1 VFLRNL
7 LLSNL
12 LVLSFLSLSKE
23 LIIDYLDKNASKIE
37 VVSKEINL
45 EILKDV
51 NLFCWTTKTS
61 LRYFK
66 IITKLKDSKSKM
78 LLK

>member
-1 VFLRNL
+1 LLTFVNVFLRNL

-51 NLFCWTTKTS
+51 NLFC
-61 LRYFK
+61 
-66 IITKLKDSKSKM
+66 
-78 LLK
+78 